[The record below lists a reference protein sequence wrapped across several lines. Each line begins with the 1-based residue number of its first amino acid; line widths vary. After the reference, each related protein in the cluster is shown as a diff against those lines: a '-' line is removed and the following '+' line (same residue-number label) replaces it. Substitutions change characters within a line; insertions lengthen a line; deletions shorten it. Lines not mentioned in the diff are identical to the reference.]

1 MASAAVVA
9 EAVAEEEHPVAG
21 KWLKW
26 LDLESMHGWWL
37 RRKHFHASFMKDI
50 TEQIRL
56 SEETHHHG
64 ELVVAIEAAMP
75 SHVKSSAERA
85 LEVFGRLRVWE
96 TPHNT
101 GVLLYIALDRH
112 KIEIIA
118 DKGLKSAEHEWKAV
132 CSGLE
137 LRFSEDQYQ
146 EGLTEAVIGLE
157 AILAQYCAQEAGEN
171 GPNFLP
177 DSPVML

>member
-1 MASAAVVA
+1 MASAAVAA
-9 EAVAEEEHPVAG
+9 EAVAVEEHPVAG

-26 LDLESMHGWWL
+26 LDLDSVHGWWL
-37 RRKHFHASFMKDI
+37 RRKHFHTGFMKEI

-56 SEETHHHG
+56 SEEKHHHG
-64 ELVVAIEAAMP
+64 ELVIGIEAVMP
-75 SHVKSSAERA
+75 SHVKNSAERA
-85 LEVFGRLRVWE
+85 LEVFGRLRVWD

-118 DKGLKSAEHEWKAV
+118 DKGLKMADHEWKAI
-132 CSGLE
+132 CSALE
-137 LRFSEDQYQ
+137 LRFSEDKYQ

-157 AILAQYCAQEAGEN
+157 AILVKYCGQQGGDN
-171 GPNFLP
+171 GSNYLP
-177 DSPVML
+177 DAPVML